1 MARSDDVLRETAIG
15 SAGSVRPR
23 VLIGK
28 TSLDGHWRGVNI
40 VATAL
45 RDAGFEVLLAGMV
58 TGDELVAIAVDED
71 VDLVGLNVGG
81 RIEVAERVVATLRS
95 RGFDGP
101 VFAGGTLAPYAVRRL
116 TALGVECY
124 PPGSS
129 LDDIIAAARRLTS
142 TRSTTEDDA

>member
-1 MARSDDVLRETAIG
+1 VTNKETAQTG
-15 SAGSVRPR
+15 FGAPGSVRPR

-40 VATAL
+40 VANAL
-45 RDAGFEVLLAGMV
+45 RDGGFEVLLAGMV
-58 TGDELVAIAVDED
+58 TGDELAATAVDED

-81 RIEVAERVVATLRS
+81 RIEIAERVVATLRS
-95 RGFDGP
+95 FSYDGP

-116 TALGVECY
+116 SELGVECY

-129 LDDIIAAARRLTS
+129 LDDIVEAARRLTA
-142 TRSTTEDDA
+142 TPPETEGNT

>member
-1 MARSDDVLRETAIG
+1 M
-15 SAGSVRPR
+15 
-23 VLIGK
+23 IGK

-45 RDAGFEVLLAGMV
+45 RDSGFEVLLAGMV
-58 TGDELVAIAVDED
+58 TGDELAATAIDED

-81 RIEVAERVVATLRS
+81 RIEVAERVVATLRA
-95 RGFDGP
+95 RGFEGP

-124 PPGSS
+124 PPGSA
-129 LDDIIAAARRLTS
+129 LDDIVAAARRLTDLRTPPDGS
-142 TRSTTEDDA
+142 P

>member
-1 MARSDDVLRETAIG
+1 MTAG
-15 SAGSVRPR
+15 DGPPSARPR

-45 RDAGFEVLLAGMV
+45 RDDGFEVMLAGMV
-58 TGDELVAIAVDED
+58 TGDELAATAVDED
-71 VDLVGLNVGG
+71 VDLVGLNIGG
-81 RIEVAERVVATLRS
+81 RIEIAERVVGTLRS
-95 RGFDGP
+95 RGFEGA

-116 TALGVECY
+116 TQLGVECY

-129 LDDIIAAARRLTS
+129 LDDIVAAARRLTS
-142 TRSTTEDDA
+142 TRSTREADT

>member
-1 MARSDDVLRETAIG
+1 MEGRSPG
-15 SAGSVRPR
+15 AGDGPAGPARPR

-45 RDAGFEVLLAGMV
+45 RDDGFEVLLAGMV
-58 TGDELVAIAVDED
+58 TGDELAATAVDED

-81 RIEVAERVVATLRS
+81 RIEIAERVVATLRS
-95 RGFDGP
+95 HGFEGP
-101 VFAGGTLAPYAVRRL
+101 IFAGGTLAPYAVRRL
-116 TALGVECY
+116 TDLGVECY

-129 LDDIIAAARRLTS
+129 LDDIVAAARRLT
-142 TRSTTEDDA
+142 RSGPMAEEDT